1 MPHDPRAEL
10 ETLIRARYPVILV
23 VSWEEE
29 RVEAALADIG
39 RRRGKKLLSWT
50 SSRGLHTPSEGLD
63 TPGRAYPATTAKPLE
78 ALDEVLRQVDPA
90 LFLFKDL
97 HPFMDDPVVVR
108 KVRDLARHLR
118 SSPRTLL
125 LLSPRME
132 IPPDLEKDVAVVDF
146 GLPHREDLE
155 ALLDRMVEGV
165 AGSGQ
170 VQVHLPPPVRD
181 KIVSAARGLTLTEA
195 ENALA
200 RTLIERGRL
209 GEEEV
214 ERILEEKK
222 GVLRKTGILEY
233 YDAREPLEDV
243 GGLAGL
249 KEWVRKRAGAFSREA
264 RQFGLPPPKG
274 MLLLGVQG
282 CGKSL
287 CARAVSRAWNL
298 PLLRLDVGRLF
309 GSLMGSSEA
318 NVRRATSLAETLAP
332 DILWIDEIDKA
343 FAGSRSGEMDGGTSA
358 RVFGTLLTW
367 LQEKTAPV
375 FVVATANQI
384 ANLPPELLRKGRF
397 DEIFFVDLPEAAE
410 RRDILQ
416 IHLRRRGR
424 DPERFDVE
432 ALAAEAEGFS
442 GSEIE
447 QAVISGLYDAY
458 DLGRDLETEDV
469 RHALGQAVPLST
481 MLREDLQA
489 LRAWCRGRARPASV

>member
-10 ETLIRARYPVILV
+10 ETLIRARYPVLLV

-29 RVEAALADIG
+29 RVEAALQEVG
-39 RRRGKKLLSWT
+39 RRRGKKLLFWSA
-50 SSRGLHTPSEGLD
+50 SRGLHTPSEPLD
-63 TPGRAYPATTAKPLE
+63 TSARAYPGTTAKPSE
-78 ALDEVLRQVDPA
+78 ALDEVARHVEPA

-97 HPFMDDPVVVR
+97 HAFMEDPVVVR
-108 KVRDLARHLR
+108 KVRDLAHHLR
-118 SSPRTLL
+118 STPRTLV

-132 IPPDLEKDVAVVDF
+132 IPPDLEKDVTVVDF
-146 GLPHREDLE
+146 GLPRAEDLE

-165 AGSGQ
+165 EGQ

-181 KIVSAARGLTLTEA
+181 KIVSAARGLTLSEA

-209 GEEEV
+209 GEDEV

-222 GVLRKTGILEY
+222 GIIRKTGILEY
-233 YDAREPLEDV
+233 YDAREPMEDV

-287 CARAVSRAWNL
+287 CARAVSRVWNL
-298 PLLRLDVGRLF
+298 PLLRLDVGRIF

-318 NVRRATSLAETLAP
+318 NVRRAMALAETLAP

-397 DEIFFVDLPEAAE
+397 DEIFFVDLPDLEE
-410 RRDILQ
+410 RRDILR
-416 IHLRRRGR
+416 IHLRRRSR
-424 DPERFDVE
+424 DPERFDLDG
-432 ALAAEAEGFS
+432 LAAATEGFS

-458 DLGRDLETEDV
+458 DQRRDLETGDL
-469 RHALGQAVPLST
+469 RHALGQTVPLSM

-489 LRAWCRGRARPASV
+489 LREWCRGRARPASA